1 MAEFSFTPP
10 PPFLA
15 LPGEPPVPWARWL
28 DSFNTYLLAMGLED
42 VANPRK
48 RAILIHCLGTEG
60 QRVFLTLGPASTF
73 DEAVGVLAAHFGA
86 AQSVLIRR
94 FKFRQRSQRP
104 ADCSAQDHVAV
115 SGSAG
120 GRAVLPCSYTP
131 TRGQDVAVR
140 WYAYPDQS
148 SVLLIYSEPP
158 SAPIPAQW
166 SDQVKLSDEVS
177 SGNASLLISELTL
190 EDTRDY
196 TCTVEINGK
205 CVTYRN
211 IKLTVQEPPKRDST
225 TSGTTTTTTPTTRPS
240 TTPTT
245 RPSATLTTRPS
256 TTPTTRPSTTPTTRP
271 SATSTTRPSTTTTTR
286 PSATPTTIP
295 SATLAILSAVA
306 VSAVIGIIG
315 AAVFAILK
323 YKRRAANANGNNQNA
338 GDQNAS
344 SDLVTYTVIDHTRQ
358 PGGASVRSGVSA
370 VDNTE
375 YATVQIHG

>member
-1 MAEFSFTPP
+1 MPAHPVR
-10 PPFLA
+10 A
-15 LPGEPPVPWARWL
+15 NGEVFIPL
-28 DSFNTYLLAMGLED
+28 SLLSLLS
-42 VANPRK
+42 
-48 RAILIHCLGTEG
+48 LI
-60 QRVFLTLGPASTF
+60 
-73 DEAVGVLAAHFGA
+73 
-86 AQSVLIRR
+86 
-94 FKFRQRSQRP
+94 

-131 TRGQDVAVR
+131 SPGQDVAVT
-140 WYAYPDQS
+140 WHTYPDQN
-148 SVLLIYSEPP
+148 SVLLIDSKT

-166 SDQVKLSDEVS
+166 SGRVKLSDEVS
-177 SGNASLLISELTL
+177 SGNASLLISELRL
-190 EDTRDY
+190 GDTRDY
-196 TCTVEINGK
+196 PCTVEINGK

-211 IKLTVQEPPKRDST
+211 VKLTVQEPPKRDST
-225 TSGTTTTTTPTTRPS
+225 TSRTTTTTTPTTRPS

-245 RPSATLTTRPS
+245 RPSATT
-256 TTPTTRPSTTPTTRP
+256 TTRP
-271 SATSTTRPSTTTTTR
+271 SATTTTR
-286 PSATPTTIP
+286 PSATPTTRP
-295 SATLAILSAVA
+295 SATPAILSAVA

-344 SDLVTYTVIDHTRQ
+344 SDLVTYAVIDHTRQ
-358 PGGASVRSGVSA
+358 PGGAPVRSGVSA

>member
-1 MAEFSFTPP
+1 MHRRNSGKMSSLREVMNKLYSSEAMEWNANEKDFVVAGMIMNKGSA
-10 PPFLA
+10 A
-15 LPGEPPVPWARWL
+15 LMMTQTQTLWR
-28 DSFNTYLLAMGLED
+28 DT
-42 VANPRK
+42 
-48 RAILIHCLGTEG
+48 RA
-60 QRVFLTLGPASTF
+60 S
-73 DEAVGVLAAHFGA
+73 
-86 AQSVLIRR
+86 
-94 FKFRQRSQRP
+94 
-104 ADCSAQDHVAV
+104 DCSAQDHVAV

-131 TRGQDVAVR
+131 TRGQDVAVT
-140 WYAYPDQS
+140 WYAYPDKS

-166 SDQVKLSDEVS
+166 SGRVKLSDEVS

-196 TCTVEINGK
+196 TCTVRINGK
-205 CVTYRN
+205 YVTYRN
-211 IKLTVQEPPKRDST
+211 VKLTVQEPPKRDST

-240 TTPTT
+240 ATP
-245 RPSATLTTRPS
+245 
-256 TTPTTRPSTTPTTRP
+256 
-271 SATSTTRPSTTTTTR
+271 TTR
-286 PSATPTTIP
+286 PSATPTTRPSTTLTTRP
-295 SATLAILSAVA
+295 SATPTTRPSATPTTRPSTTSTTRPSATPAILSAVA

-344 SDLVTYTVIDHTRQ
+344 SDLVSYTVIDHTRQ
-358 PGGASVRSGVSA
+358 PGGAPVRSGVSA

-375 YATVQIHG
+375 YATVQIH

>member
-1 MAEFSFTPP
+1 MQLSINHQESYCNSSRRTIFHKP
-10 PPFLA
+10 
-15 LPGEPPVPWARWL
+15 
-28 DSFNTYLLAMGLED
+28 YQ
-42 VANPRK
+42 K
-48 RAILIHCLGTEG
+48 C
-60 QRVFLTLGPASTF
+60 
-73 DEAVGVLAAHFGA
+73 
-86 AQSVLIRR
+86 VLIPL
-94 FKFRQRSQRP
+94 SLLSLLSLI

-131 TRGQDVAVR
+131 TRGQDVAVT

-148 SVLLIYSEPP
+148 SVLLIDSETP

-166 SDQVKLSDEVS
+166 IGQVKLSDEVS

-196 TCTVEINGK
+196 TCTVGINGK

-211 IKLTVQEPPKRDST
+211 VKLTVQEPPKRDST
-225 TSGTTTTTTPTTRPS
+225 TSGTTTTTTLTTKPS

-245 RPSATLTTRPS
+245 RPSATP
-256 TTPTTRPSTTPTTRP
+256 
-271 SATSTTRPSTTTTTR
+271 TTR
-286 PSATPTTIP
+286 PSATPTTRP
-295 SATLAILSAVA
+295 SATPAILSAVA
-306 VSAVIGIIG
+306 VSAVIGIIA

-323 YKRRAANANGNNQNA
+323 YKKRAADANGNNQNA

-344 SDLVTYTVIDHTRQ
+344 SYLVTYAVIDHMRQ
-358 PGGASVRSGVSA
+358 PGGAPVRSGVSA

-375 YATVQIHG
+375 YATVQIH